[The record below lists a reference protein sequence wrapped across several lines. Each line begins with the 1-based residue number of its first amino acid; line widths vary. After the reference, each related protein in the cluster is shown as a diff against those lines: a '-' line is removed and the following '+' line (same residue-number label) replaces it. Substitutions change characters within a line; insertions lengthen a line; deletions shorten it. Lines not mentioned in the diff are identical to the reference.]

1 MSPAALREYLNR
13 LEAHAR
19 GEAAHGERVAVL
31 STAISDAMGFDGD
44 QLIEIRFASALH
56 DIGKLLI
63 DSAILSL
70 PGPLSGE
77 HILGIRRHCTLAA
90 EVLGSELSPSAVSW
104 ILSHHERWDGAGYPD
119 QLAAE
124 TIPRVSQ
131 IISIAEAY
139 DSMTSPG
146 GYRPPISEAN
156 ALEEIRRCAG
166 TQFDPAVAHAF
177 FEVQPLIQPLHRSL

>member
-13 LEAHAR
+13 LDTHAP
-19 GEAAHGERVAVL
+19 GEAAHGERVAVV
-31 STAISDAMGFDGD
+31 STAIADAMRFDCD
-44 QLIEIRFASALH
+44 QLIEIRFAAALH

-77 HILGIRRHCTLAA
+77 HILDIRRHCTLAA
-90 EVLGSELSPSAVSW
+90 EVLGSELTPSAVSW
-104 ILSHHERWDGAGYPD
+104 IRSHHERWDGAGYPD
-119 QLAAE
+119 QLAA
-124 TIPRVSQ
+124 
-131 IISIAEAY
+131 IAEAY

-146 GYRPPISEAN
+146 GYRSPITEAN

-166 TQFDPAVAHAF
+166 TQFDPAVAQAF
-177 FEVQPLIQPLHRSL
+177 FEVQPLIQPLNRSL